1 MPIEVKDLADFLGVT
16 ITADTTID
24 TVKEEIN
31 AKYVP
36 TERHSTALGEL
47 NGKVSHAI
55 KKGFKDIGVEIDP
68 SELKDKNLTDL
79 PSIFASK
86 VKTMFGELESAKGL
100 TAEQAEA
107 KFKGDL
113 DKYKKQ
119 LEDLS
124 GLHEGT
130 KNEFNQFKESVISEK
145 RTGKI
150 QGEFENVLKGLKFS
164 EAASALAVKGFKA
177 DLNETFK
184 FDLSEE
190 GNPIVRDI
198 KGELIKSKV
207 KSGEPATYEEVIKAK
222 FEESK
227 LGAVIDSKKVPNFAT
242 TYTPPIGQNNVKKV
256 AARH

>member
-1 MPIEVKDLADFLGVT
+1 MPIEVKEIADFLGIEIGT
-16 ITADTTID
+16 DTTID
-24 TVKEEIN
+24 AVKESIN
-31 AKYVP
+31 SKFIPVDK
-36 TERHSTALGEL
+36 HSTALGEL

-55 KKGFKDIGVEIDP
+55 KKSFKDIGIEVDS
-68 SELKDKNLTDL
+68 SELKDKNLTEMPL
-79 PSIFASK
+79 VFAAAIKSRF
-86 VKTMFGELESAKGL
+86 TELEAAKGL

-130 KNEFNQFKESVISEK
+130 KNEFTAFKEGVVTKE

-150 QGEFENVLKGLKFS
+150 QGEFENVLKALKFS
-164 EAASALAVKGFKA
+164 ESASPLAVKGFRA

-190 GNPIVRDI
+190 GNPIVRDL

-207 KSGEPATYEEVIKAK
+207 KSGEPATYDEVIKMK
-222 FEESK
+222 FDESK
-227 LGAVIDSKKVPNFAT
+227 LGALVDTKKVPNFT
-242 TYTPPIGQNNVKKV
+242 PSYTPPNGQDNVKKV